1 MSYICSKWMKIKGV
15 RRCKGRKESPQAG
28 DAREIV
34 SCAGHAGLRA
44 DLAAAV
50 YSSVLLSEAED
61 SSSDALLDSEDELS
75 VSLLSSGVEEVPFSV
90 VDSNIEGW

>member
-1 MSYICSKWMKIKGV
+1 MKIKGV
-15 RRCKGRKESPQAG
+15 RRCKGCKESPQAG
-28 DAREIV
+28 DA
-34 SCAGHAGLRA
+34 GLRA
-44 DLAAAV
+44 DPAAAV

-61 SSSDALLDSEDELS
+61 YSPDALLDSEDELS

>member
-15 RRCKGRKESPQAG
+15 RRCKGCKESPQAG

-50 YSSVLLSEAED
+50 YSSVLLS
-61 SSSDALLDSEDELS
+61 SPDALLDSEDELS